1 MNCIIIDDK
10 SGSKVT
16 EEYVS
21 KNSSL
26 KLAGSFNDLSSAM
39 DLIASRNDIDLAF
52 IDVKLTGLESL
63 DLIRNL
69 TEPPNIIVISSTEQ
83 YAVKAFDYNVVDYL
97 LKPLNYSRF
106 CKAVDKTFRYYQ
118 KRKSSAPERKEIFI
132 KKGTALFKLKLKDIV
147 LIEGLENYVTLYTGQ
162 EKYVIHFTMKAIE
175 SQLPSDMFLR
185 VHKSYIV
192 NKNYIKSIK
201 ENSLDLALIKESKS
215 IPVGPSYRESLLNQ
229 INVMN
234 R

>member
-10 SGSKVT
+10 AGCKLT

-26 KLAGSFNDLSSAM
+26 QLAGSFNDLSSAIDM
-39 DLIASRNDIDLAF
+39 IESRKDIDLVF
-52 IDVKLTGLESL
+52 VDVKLTGMESL

-69 TEPPNIIVISSTEQ
+69 REPPNIIVISSTEK
-83 YAVKAFDYNVVDYL
+83 YAVMAFDYNVVDYL

-106 CKAVDKTFRYYQ
+106 CKAVDKTFRYFQ
-118 KRKSSAPERKEIFI
+118 KRKSSVPERKEIFI
-132 KKGTALFKLKLKDIV
+132 KKGTALFKLKLKDIL
-147 LIEGLENYVTLYTGQ
+147 LIEGLENYVTLYIGQ

-192 NKNYIKSIK
+192 NKNYIKRIK
-201 ENSLDLALIKESKS
+201 ENSLDLALGKESKS
-215 IPVGPSYRESLLNQ
+215 IPVGPSFRESLLNQ